1 MDEGFIIALYMDEG
15 FIIALYMDEG
25 FIIALY
31 MDEKRADLHSLNYPR
46 RMVVVAQ
53 ALLVIV
59 K

>member
-1 MDEGFIIALYMDEG
+1 MLFYMDEG

-31 MDEKRADLHSLNYPR
+31 MDEKWADLHSLNYPR

>member
-1 MDEGFIIALYMDEG
+1 MDEG

-46 RMVVVAQ
+46 RMV
-53 ALLVIV
+53 LVSSNWLKHVGICE
-59 K
+59 